1 MVAPRKARFYS
12 ALMLGLVRFIIRLYQ
27 CTLSP
32 VLRLLCGPDCGC
44 RFTPTC
50 SRYFLEAVETH
61 GVRRGSWLGLKRL
74 ARCQP
79 WGGCGYDPV
88 PVRRVDES
96 QASSPPR
103 EGLGVVSLTP
113 LAGCQRAE
121 SPRFAPANPSQG
133 GLADLR
139 RV

>member
-1 MVAPRKARFYS
+1 MVAPREARFYS

-32 VLRLLCGPDCGC
+32 VLRLLCGADCGC

-61 GVRRGSWLGLKRL
+61 GVGYGSWLGIKRL

-79 WGGCGYDPV
+79 WGACGYDPV
-88 PVRRVDES
+88 PLRGAGGS
-96 QASSPPR
+96 QATR
-103 EGLGVVSLTP
+103 LTR
-113 LAGCQRAE
+113 LAGCQPAE
-121 SPRFAPANPSQG
+121 SGKS
-133 GLADLR
+133 ADLR

>member
-1 MVAPRKARFYS
+1 MVAPREARFYS
-12 ALMLGLVRFIIRLYQ
+12 GLMLGLIRFIIRLYQ

-32 VLRLLCGPDCGC
+32 VLCLLCGEDSGC

-61 GVRRGSWLGLKRL
+61 GVGYGSWLGIKRL
-74 ARCQP
+74 TRCHP

-88 PVRRVDES
+88 PL
-96 QASSPPR
+96 
-103 EGLGVVSLTP
+103 LGVGCSHTTRLTR
-113 LAGCQRAE
+113 LAGCQ
-121 SPRFAPANPSQG
+121 PAQSSKS
-133 GLADLR
+133 ADLR